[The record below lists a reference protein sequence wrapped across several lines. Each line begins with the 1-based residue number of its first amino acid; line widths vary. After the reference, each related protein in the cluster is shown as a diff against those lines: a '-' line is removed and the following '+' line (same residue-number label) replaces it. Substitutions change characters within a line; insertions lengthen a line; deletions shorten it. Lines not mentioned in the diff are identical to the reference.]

1 MQDMLYWHW
10 LVLGMALMIAEMFLA
25 SFFVFWFGLGAL
37 LVGASLWIAPD
48 LSLGIQLLL
57 WTAASGLM
65 TLLWFRYLRPLMKDR
80 TQAGNA
86 RAAVIGEAG
95 RVLRAPHGGQ
105 RGKVRFTTPLLGDDE
120 WEFICDDPV
129 TIGDRVYVK
138 DFSGNTLIVEKRD

>member
-1 MQDMLYWHW
+1 MLYWQW
-10 LVLGMALMIAEMFLA
+10 LALGMALLMAELFLA

-37 LVGASLWIAPD
+37 LVGALVWLKPGLDPAW
-48 LSLGIQLLL
+48 QLLG
-57 WTAASGLM
+57 WSVASGLM

-95 RVLRAPHGGQ
+95 RVLRAPQGDQ
-105 RGKVRFTTPLLGDDE
+105 RGAVRFTTPLLGNDE
-120 WEFICDDPV
+120 WDFICDQPV
-129 TIGDRVYVK
+129 AIGDRVYVK